1 MSQLRQLLGI
11 RDYRRLWVAQVAT
24 DFGDTL
30 TFLSLLILVQ
40 RLTGSTVA
48 LAGLTISITLPV
60 LVFSVLSGV
69 VVDRV
74 DRKKMMI
81 VSDALRGLV
90 VLTFLFARTADMV
103 PVIYA
108 IAFTQAAIG
117 TLFNPARAAMLPR
130 IVGEEQ
136 LIAANSV
143 SQTSRIVFNLLG
155 TTAAGVLAGVFGTQ
169 APAFVVNSVAFV
181 ASALLIS
188 TLRTDGR
195 PEQGDRATAWDDMK
209 AGFRVIR
216 SSRPLRGVLLA
227 AGVTMLGLG
236 AVNVLIVPLVL
247 DELGASETVFGLIE
261 GSQVVGMVL
270 AGGLVAAMAARL
282 RARMLLGFGLIGVG
296 VAVASLYLPVQV
308 WQLALSMLAIGL
320 FIAPAQAG
328 VNTLSQTLIPDAM
341 RGRVGGALS
350 ASISAASVTSMGA
363 AGIAAAF
370 LGIRGVFAVAGALT
384 VLAGVL
390 GLVLVDDRGPAD
402 RTMPSIDL
410 DPGHDFGE
418 AASQQA

>member
-1 MSQLRQLLGI
+1 LSQLRDLLSI
-11 RDYRRLWVAQVAT
+11 RDYRRLWLAQVAT

-81 VSDALRGLV
+81 LSDVLRGVV
-90 VLTFLFARTADMV
+90 VLTFLFARSADLV
-103 PVIYA
+103 PLIYA

-117 TLFNPARAAMLPR
+117 TLFNPARSAMLPR
-130 IVGEEQ
+130 IVGERR

-169 APAFVVNSVAFV
+169 APAFVVNSAAFLV
-181 ASALLIS
+181 SALLIA
-188 TLRTDGR
+188 TIGTDGR
-195 PEQGDRATAWDDMK
+195 PDPAGHAGAWEDMK
-209 AGFRVIR
+209 SGFRVIR
-216 SSRPLRGVLLA
+216 GSRSLRGVLLA

-236 AVNVLIVPLVL
+236 AVNVLMVPLVI
-247 DELGASETVFGLIE
+247 DGLGLSETVFGLIE
-261 GSQVVGMVL
+261 GAQVAGMVV
-270 AGGLVAAMAARL
+270 AGGIVAALAARL
-282 RARMLLGFGLIGVG
+282 RARLLLGFGLIGVG
-296 VAVASLYLPVQV
+296 FAVASLYFPVQV

-320 FIAPAQAG
+320 FVAPAQAG
-328 VNTLSQTLIPDAM
+328 VSTLSQTLIPDSM

-350 ASISAASVTSMGA
+350 ASISVASVTSMGA
-363 AGIAAAF
+363 AGVAAAY
-370 LGIRGVFAVAGALT
+370 LGVRGVFVVAGAIT
-384 VLAGVL
+384 VVAGIL
-390 GLVLVDDRGPAD
+390 GLLFVDDRATVSVDEPV
-402 RTMPSIDL
+402 
-410 DPGHDFGE
+410 
-418 AASQQA
+418 AA